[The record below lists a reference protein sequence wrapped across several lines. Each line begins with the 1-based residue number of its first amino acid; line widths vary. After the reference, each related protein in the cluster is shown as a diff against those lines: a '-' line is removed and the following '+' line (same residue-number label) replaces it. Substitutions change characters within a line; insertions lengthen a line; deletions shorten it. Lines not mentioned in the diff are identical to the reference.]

1 MSSLVIDANVANK
14 KTNVKIKKKKEK
26 RSPKTFLKECI
37 FEQPPVKKNKKKK
50 VSMDEFEV
58 LSYKQYNE
66 LVERNYNVSQ
76 LKSMCRFYKQ
86 KVSGNKRELIFLLYN
101 YLKYSHFA
109 TKIQSRFRCHL
120 VRYMERLRGPGLTEQ
135 CVNET
140 DFYTLEDLKGLD
152 RSQFYSF
159 KDKDG
164 FIYGFD
170 ICSLWNMVVKEKQK
184 QNPYN
189 RNTLPVHKI
198 YNDIRS
204 IVKIN
209 KLFGLK
215 LNLELDND
223 LSQFSQEKQVEMRA
237 INLFQK
243 VDENGFI
250 TDAKWYLNLNRSG
263 LKRFLAELLDIWQYR
278 AQITNETKR
287 KINPSHGDPFFS
299 ININVLMHKCFEVLR
314 NRILDIIEIFI
325 TKGEDSDARS
335 LGTYYVLGALTT
347 VCHDAAVSLPWL
359 YESFVQN

>member
-1 MSSLVIDANVANK
+1 MSSLVIDSNIANK
-14 KTNVKIKKKKEK
+14 KTNVKIKKKNEK

-37 FEQPPVKKNKKKK
+37 FDQPPVKKNKKNK
-50 VSMDEFEV
+50 VSIDEFEV
-58 LSYKQYNE
+58 LSYGQYNE

-109 TKIQSRFRCHL
+109 VKIQSCFRGHL
-120 VRYMERLRGPGLTEQ
+120 LRYLDKLRGPGLKEN

-152 RSQFYSF
+152 ISQFYSF

-164 FIYGFD
+164 FVYGFD
-170 ICSLWNMVVKEKQK
+170 ICSLWNMIVKEKQK

-189 RNTLPVHKI
+189 RNDLPVHKI

-204 IVKIN
+204 IVKIH

-215 LNLELDND
+215 INLELDND

-237 INLFQK
+237 ISLFQK
-243 VDENGFI
+243 IDDNGFI
-250 TDAKWYLNLNRSG
+250 TDANWFLKLNRSG
-263 LKRFLAELLDIWQYR
+263 LKRFLAELVDIWQYR

-299 ININVLMHKCFEVLR
+299 FNINVLMHKCFEVLR

-359 YESFVQN
+359 YESFVQ